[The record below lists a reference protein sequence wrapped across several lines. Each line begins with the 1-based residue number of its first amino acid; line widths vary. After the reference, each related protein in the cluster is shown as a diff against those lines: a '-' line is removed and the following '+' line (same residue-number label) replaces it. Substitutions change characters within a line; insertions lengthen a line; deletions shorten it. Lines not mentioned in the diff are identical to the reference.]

1 MSRTVRCEQ
10 VVLGWSHYSLLGG
23 DGFGPVFASAGWPLP
38 PGDRDAGLGDH
49 ARFLSS
55 SGNSMIAEGRTPPR
69 CLAYAQTEA
78 GTLLIS
84 KAYAARSSRSGQYLV
99 HALLDPSHTLRPQ
112 DLFACADKG
121 LLLVEQPAGE
131 ADRDWP
137 PVDVPLTRKT
147 PEPALDA
154 AEESALAVL
163 LDCLSE
169 SRTMVVQTADPA
181 RANDLVRRLLTAL
194 PARLARNLSLSTFAS
209 EPDLSGLDLCVGV
222 PPFSSARRIDVDLD
236 AGGAAPPSPTARV
249 VAAALVAAEPQAELD
264 QAETVQDLVGW
275 AQLSSGRLSDLSSDG
290 IQRLLSGPMW
300 RSFLE
305 AVDRTGPTSL
315 LLDCLLDPEIA
326 PVLGRRLARPNRA
339 LSDQLARALAQPV
352 GLDVRGQ
359 GQLQDQLIAVL
370 GMKEFQTRVLPG
382 VLDLAR
388 QGVPVKIASTP
399 LADLVAEALTP
410 GGSGGVPPGS
420 STGPDAVPLTAFSW
434 YAETSTWSAMTDQ
447 ALEAWVANGGS
458 LPPGLRDACAR
469 EPVAF
474 GAAVDEMIVDR
485 RHSPS
490 ALIERLRD
498 WPDADL
504 EVLVSGLLETARTTR
519 LFILDV
525 LGARD
530 PRVALAAASPV
541 LDQDRRARRLQ
552 SRSHRTARSGR

>member
-121 LLLVEQPAGE
+121 LLLDEQPAGE

-169 SRTMVVQTADPA
+169 SRTMVVQAADPA

-410 GGSGGVPPGS
+410 GGSGCPPGI
-420 STGPDAVPLTAFSW
+420 
-434 YAETSTWSAMTDQ
+434 EHSAGCGALDRVQLVRRDQ
-447 ALEAWVANGGS
+447 HLVGDDRSGAGG
-458 LPPGLRDACAR
+458 LG
-469 EPVAF
+469 
-474 GAAVDEMIVDR
+474 GQR
-485 RHSPS
+485 R
-490 ALIERLRD
+490 
-498 WPDADL
+498 
-504 EVLVSGLLETARTTR
+504 
-519 LFILDV
+519 F
-525 LGARD
+525 
-530 PRVALAAASPV
+530 AAA
-541 LDQDRRARRLQ
+541 RAARRLRPGAGRLRGGGRRDDR
-552 SRSHRTARSGR
+552 RSAAFAVRTHRTVAGLAGRRPGSAGERSAGDGADHPAVHPRRSRRP

>member
-38 PGDRDAGLGDH
+38 PGDRDAGLGEH

-69 CLAYAQTEA
+69 CLAYAQSEA
-78 GTLLIS
+78 GTLLVS

-137 PVDVPLTRKT
+137 SVDVPLARRS

-154 AEESALAVL
+154 AEEAALAVL
-163 LDCLSE
+163 LDCLSG
-169 SRTMVVQTADPA
+169 SRTMVVQSSDPD
-181 RANDLVRRLLTAL
+181 RASELIRRLLTAL
-194 PARLARNLSLSTFAS
+194 PARLARDLSLSTFAS
-209 EPDLSGLDLCVGV
+209 EPDQSGLDLCVGV
-222 PPFSSARRIDVDLD
+222 LPFSSARRVDVDLD
-236 AGGAAPPSPTARV
+236 SGGAAPASSDAV
-249 VAAALVAAEPQAELD
+249 AVAAALVAAEQQAELD
-264 QAETVQDLVGW
+264 QAESVAGLVDW
-275 AQLSSGRLSDLSSDG
+275 ARLRSGRVSDLSSDG
-290 IQRLLSGPMW
+290 IQRLLAGPMW
-300 RSFLE
+300 RSFLD

-326 PVLGRRLARPNRA
+326 PVLSRRLARPSRA

-352 GLDVRGQ
+352 GLDIRGQ
-359 GQLQDQLIAVL
+359 GQLQDQLIATL
-370 GMKEFQTRVLPG
+370 GIKEFQNRVLPG

-388 QGVPVKIASTP
+388 QGVPVTIASTP
-399 LADLVAEALTP
+399 LADLVAEALISEDSLP
-410 GGSGGVPPGS
+410 I
-420 STGPDAVPLTAFSW
+420 TAFAW
-434 YAETSTWSAMTDQ
+434 YAETSAWSVMTDQ
-447 ALEAWVANGGS
+447 RLEGWVANGGP
-458 LPPGLRDACAR
+458 LPVGLRDACAR

-474 GAAVDEMIVDR
+474 GAAVDGMILDR
-485 RHSPS
+485 RHTPA

-498 WPDADL
+498 WPDTDL
-504 EVLVSGLLETARTTR
+504 EILVTGLLETARTTR

-530 PRVALAAASPV
+530 PRVARPLLRQYWTRVAAHADFSPGLTALLEV
-541 LDQDRRARRLQ
+541 ADDPKRSFWPWARE
-552 SRSHRTARSGR
+552 